1 MAYCSHTDVE
11 SEFKDLTLSASTSVT
26 DTEVDAWCDQ
36 ESSLIDGLI
45 QNRYDVPVTG
55 TAALLILK
63 AIVIMLVKARLI
75 SVLSVKTPID
85 STKQD
90 PDSQKLK
97 DQAMKLLDLIAKG
110 KLALVDAVLA
120 GSGTGGMTSYLID
133 GDIEGNFDVVADN
146 W

>member
-26 DTEVDAWCDQ
+26 DTEVDAWCEQ
-36 ESSLIDGLI
+36 ESAVIDGLI

-63 AIVIMLVKARLI
+63 AIAIMLVKARLI
-75 SVLSVKTPID
+75 SVMSVKTPID
-85 STKQD
+85 TTKQD

-133 GDIEGNFDVVADN
+133 RTVCPEFAVDSEK